1 MERVQ
6 DVQRTLE
13 TGLAQFKSALS
24 EYATVTT
31 GLKSV
36 STQTTAMVTAATGA
50 VKTLKETG
58 DAIERVARLATS
70 QAERLADTNRQQEEV
85 QQRLAVN
92 LQRYQQIFHEVEQA
106 GSKLLEQIEQ
116 HLRRYMATTQQGF
129 THLTETADEHF
140 ANASRRLGDTVNG
153 LDEHLQDLTD
163 ILERFGRVG
172 GGNGR
177 T

>member
-1 MERVQ
+1 LRGDERRVRQ
-6 DVQRTLE
+6 GADYSSGFICQS
-13 TGLAQFKSALS
+13 GLGGGPQP
-24 EYATVTT
+24 
-31 GLKSV
+31 
-36 STQTTAMVTAATGA
+36 
-50 VKTLKETG
+50 
-58 DAIERVARLATS
+58 AIERVARLATS

-129 THLTETADEHF
+129 AHLTETADEHF
-140 ANASRRLGDTVNG
+140 ANASRRLGDTVNE

-163 ILERFGRVG
+163 ILERLGRVG

-177 T
+177 A